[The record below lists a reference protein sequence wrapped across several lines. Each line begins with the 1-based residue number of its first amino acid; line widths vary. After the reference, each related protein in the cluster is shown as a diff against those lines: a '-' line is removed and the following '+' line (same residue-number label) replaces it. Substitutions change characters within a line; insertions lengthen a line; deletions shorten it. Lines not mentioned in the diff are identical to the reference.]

1 MKKNLLTRT
10 LTFIGA
16 AALMMT
22 ALVGCGHVATQEE
35 LDNDDFVTVIEDLEV
50 AKDFAMA
57 SVPFFDKGVYV
68 NYEEGSATRDL
79 FYVFYDGGAGY
90 TENGLDGMGLP
101 FCCTQETGA
110 ITFSFGGD
118 DGTPDIFVVE
128 SIENGVLKGSFG
140 NNKVSYFEPVCDA
153 DPENFDAMA
162 YVDKHGRTE
171 LAKYDDPNGWS
182 VFYNAAYIEPIQQDN
197 MVAFVYTGES
207 AGTNMVTVTYNAGM
221 SAKDAVD
228 QMADSWQ
235 NPNTVKTE
243 SIFPG
248 TADTEGYRAMFYPTD
263 AGSGLYEEVL
273 ARDYMEG
280 NLLFEVTGHN
290 SGDEAMDMA
299 VSDNI
304 AMIFDSITFVN
315 A

>member
-1 MKKNLLTRT
+1 
-10 LTFIGA
+10 
-16 AALMMT
+16 
-22 ALVGCGHVATQEE
+22 
-35 LDNDDFVTVIEDLEV
+35 
-50 AKDFAMA
+50 
-57 SVPFFDKGVYV
+57 
-68 NYEEGSATRDL
+68 
-79 FYVFYDGGAGY
+79 
-90 TENGLDGMGLP
+90 
-101 FCCTQETGA
+101 
-110 ITFSFGGD
+110 
-118 DGTPDIFVVE
+118 
-128 SIENGVLKGSFG
+128 
-140 NNKVSYFEPVCDA
+140 
-153 DPENFDAMA
+153 
-162 YVDKHGRTE
+162 
-171 LAKYDDPNGWS
+171 
-182 VFYNAAYIEPIQQDN
+182 